1 MKFGAGD
8 ERPLTS
14 SPDAHHAQPD
24 HVVEEE
30 LKKFS
35 KIRTARAIRRE
46 FSNWHCLVLLLALE
60 SFLHVRR
67 QLTWRTR
74 TGTTFVTPPDGS
86 AFPVR
91 EVFLE
96 SRYGLQLLRS
106 TPRSIIDIGANVGVF
121 ALRAAELFP
130 KAEIVAFEPS
140 LPAYTQLVH
149 NLRAN
154 PAITRVD
161 ARRCAVVGS
170 CDAHEVKF
178 WVDSISSTTSTLVAT
193 AVRDRA
199 AGHWEKVPAVS
210 LSDVLASTGTV
221 DLLKLDVEGAEYGI
235 LSETPPSTLARVQS
249 VVLEYHRVEGHS
261 FTDIVEA
268 LIVAGFRLQ
277 HHWHFTDLPGIGLLW
292 FDRDPLRASPVN
304 GSRGG
309 A

>member
-1 MKFGAGD
+1 MNSGAG
-8 ERPLTS
+8 EKS
-14 SPDAHHAQPD
+14 SPTSPPEPRHEQPD
-24 HVVEEE
+24 HVVDKE

-46 FSNWHCLVLLLALE
+46 FSNWYCLVLLLALD

-74 TGTTFVTPPDGS
+74 AGTTFVTPPDGS
-86 AFPVR
+86 GYPVR

-96 SRYGLQLLRS
+96 NRYGLELLGP

-130 KAEIVAFEPS
+130 TAEIIAFEPS
-140 LPAYTQLVH
+140 LPAYTQLAH

-154 PAITRVD
+154 PAITTVD

-170 CDAHEVKF
+170 DAHEVKF
-178 WVDSISSTTSTLVAT
+178 WVDSASSTTSTLVAT
-193 AVRDRA
+193 AVRDPS

-235 LSETPPSTLARVQS
+235 LSGTPPSAFARVQS
-249 VVLEYHRVEGHS
+249 VVLEYHRVEGYS

-268 LIVAGFRLQ
+268 LTVAGFRLQ
-277 HHWHFTDLPGIGLLW
+277 HHWHFTDLPDIGMLW
-292 FDRDPLRASPVN
+292 FDHRPLRASPAN
-304 GSRGG
+304 SSQGG